1 MSKFLK
7 QEKKKIASFYQI
19 LKVIKKRKKK
29 YINRKY
35 LCTLCTIKEKDIG
48 YKMLLRARNKMNVL
62 SVPEFQKI
70 LCTLII
76 YYLKDES
83 EINIITSKKIN
94 RFTFME
100 HLERR
105 REIKNYLLKKFR
117 ESAGLEVSDGKSDD
131 LENE

>member
-1 MSKFLK
+1 
-7 QEKKKIASFYQI
+7 
-19 LKVIKKRKKK
+19 VIKKRKKK

-48 YKMLLRARNKMNVL
+48 FKMLLRARNKMNVL

-70 LCTLII
+70 LSTLII

-94 RFTFME
+94 KSTFME

-105 REIKNYLLKKFR
+105 REIKNYLFKKFR
-117 ESAGLEVSDGKSDD
+117 ESAGVLPPSDKSDSED
-131 LENE
+131 IEDSMECQ